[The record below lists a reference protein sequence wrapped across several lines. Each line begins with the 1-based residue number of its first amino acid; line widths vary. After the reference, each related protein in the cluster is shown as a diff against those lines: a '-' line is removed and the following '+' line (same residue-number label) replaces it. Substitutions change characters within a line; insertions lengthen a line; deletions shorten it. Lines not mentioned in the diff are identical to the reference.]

1 MAAVT
6 SLQVPSLTSWQ
17 WSPRPGRAPR
27 IVPARATGT
36 GTVAPWVRDA
46 VPPGKS
52 LLGTQVCLHTV
63 HKGLICQCTK
73 DNRHNLTI
81 SPQAN

>member
-1 MAAVT
+1 VAAVT

-36 GTVAPWVRDA
+36 VAPWVRDA
-46 VPPGKS
+46 VPPGQPEWHS
-52 LLGTQVCLHTV
+52 MGHLPGGPSDLS
-63 HKGLICQCTK
+63 
-73 DNRHNLTI
+73 R
-81 SPQAN
+81 